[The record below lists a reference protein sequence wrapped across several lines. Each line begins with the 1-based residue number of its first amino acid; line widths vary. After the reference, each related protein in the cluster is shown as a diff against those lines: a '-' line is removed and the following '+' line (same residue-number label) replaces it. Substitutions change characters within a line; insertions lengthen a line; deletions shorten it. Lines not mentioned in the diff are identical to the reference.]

1 MLIRQHGARQQGTGV
16 EFLYWVGG
24 NVLEL
29 RVVMAV
35 QLCDGTKAIKLYISN
50 IELRIYKF
58 CLDKVVIKT

>member
-1 MLIRQHGARQQGTGV
+1 MIKKHKDINANACQAAGTRQQGTGV

-35 QLCDGTKAIKLYISN
+35 QLCDGTKATKLYISN
-50 IELRIYKF
+50 
-58 CLDKVVIKT
+58 T